1 MPSASRSILDLPH
14 LLIMADESAP
24 HISKEKRRRTS
35 LEQVFDNYW
44 DTHFGSLYRGFTILI

>member
-1 MPSASRSILDLPH
+1 MPGASRIILDLPH

-24 HISKEKRRRTS
+24 HILKEKRRRTS

-44 DTHFGSLYRGFTILI
+44 DTHFGSLYKGSKILI